1 MAYLADSDI
10 IIDFLKSKPQAVSI
24 FKRISGEDIKMSIAS
39 WIEIMYGIKKS
50 KIAGQKQLGEFR
62 QLLES
67 RQINILPLEE
77 IIADEFISLKLDLE
91 KKGERLADFDLF
103 IAATAVAHDLTLVTG
118 NKKHFSRVPGL
129 KLL

>member
-1 MAYLADSDI
+1 MAYLVDSDLT
-10 IIDFLKSKPQAVSI
+10 IDFLRSKPQAVSI
-24 FKRISGEDIKMSIAS
+24 IKRISGQDIKISIAS
-39 WIEIMYGIKKS
+39 WIEVMYGIRKS
-50 KIAGQKQLGEFR
+50 KIAGQKQLGEFQ

-67 RQINILPLEE
+67 RKISILPLEE
-77 IIADEFISLKLDLE
+77 KVADEFVSLKLDLE

-118 NKKHFSRVPGL
+118 NKKHFSRVLGL